1 MNITTD
7 GRRVAD
13 VGNDPAQLARR
24 ALIDQTEETALPI
37 VEAAATRNAT
47 DARLWQWT
55 SLLLRS
61 LDRREEAI
69 AAMDR
74 AAQLCPTDPSIAHGL
89 AHVSLEAGV
98 DAVPLFDRAMRLAP
112 NNGAILLGM
121 AAAELAQGAG
131 GHAVA
136 RLETVLNA
144 QPLWIEGHEQIAK
157 LRWMLGVRDGFA
169 DSYEK
174 ALARAPQNEMLWIS
188 YIITLL
194 HARDYRGAAAALAR
208 ARRAGVRGR
217 AIDLNDAIIRSE
229 TGAMA
234 EADRLFSN
242 VLAAPDD
249 VTAVHYVRHLLRSGR
264 IEQAGAAMA
273 PWIASAA
280 SGARWPYAAAIWR
293 LMGDERLSWLEP
305 YDSLISVVDLTNQ
318 LPPLEL
324 LADRLRQLHQ
334 AQSQQLDQSV
344 RSGTQ
349 TDGILFAN
357 IDPLIQQ
364 VRRAVVS
371 AVEAYIARLPARD
384 PKHPTLAPRRDR
396 RPRFAGSWSVR
407 LHGAGYHANHVHP
420 AGWIS
425 SALYIA
431 LPDTDA
437 EGPEAGW
444 LTLGQPEIELGLSIN
459 PVRTIRPRPGQLV
472 LCPSTM
478 WHGTIPFAHGER
490 LTIAFDVAQPAV

>member
-1 MNITTD
+1 
-7 GRRVAD
+7 
-13 VGNDPAQLARR
+13 
-24 ALIDQTEETALPI
+24 
-37 VEAAATRNAT
+37 
-47 DARLWQWT
+47 
-55 SLLLRS
+55 
-61 LDRREEAI
+61 
-69 AAMDR
+69 
-74 AAQLCPTDPSIAHGL
+74 
-89 AHVSLEAGV
+89 
-98 DAVPLFDRAMRLAP
+98 
-112 NNGAILLGM
+112 
-121 AAAELAQGAG
+121 
-131 GHAVA
+131 
-136 RLETVLNA
+136 
-144 QPLWIEGHEQIAK
+144 
-157 LRWMLGVRDGFA
+157 
-169 DSYEK
+169 
-174 ALARAPQNEMLWIS
+174 
-188 YIITLL
+188 
-194 HARDYRGAAAALAR
+194 
-208 ARRAGVRGR
+208 
-217 AIDLNDAIIRSE
+217 
-229 TGAMA
+229 
-234 EADRLFSN
+234 
-242 VLAAPDD
+242 
-249 VTAVHYVRHLLRSGR
+249 RHLLRSGR

-280 SGARWPYAAAIWR
+280 SGAMWPYAAAIWR

-305 YDSLISVVDLTNQ
+305 YDSLISVVDLTDQ
-318 LPPLEL
+318 LPPLEV

-472 LCPSTM
+472 LFPSTM